1 MANSLAVYQLSVS
14 ANSAGAQITWYEPNA
29 SSPIFTAGSDGW
41 VTKAGGAGQPS
52 LVVSKPNG
60 SGASSTA
67 IDIKVLDSTG
77 STYFNLCGI
86 VIRRSSGNSGNPQGR
101 DTFPS
106 SVISAD
112 RKTLTLTDNDSV
124 KTSYEFD
131 VLFMDSAENY
141 GLLDPK
147 IQNN

>member
-1 MANSLAVYQLSVS
+1 MSNSLAVYQLSVS
-14 ANSAGAQITWYEPNA
+14 ANSAGAQITWYDPNTI
-29 SSPIFTAGSDGW
+29 SPIFTAGSDGW
-41 VTKAGGAGQPS
+41 VTKAGGNGQPS

-60 SGASSTA
+60 SPATSTA
-67 IDIKVLDSTG
+67 IDIKVLDITG

-86 VIRRSSGNSGNPQGR
+86 VIRRSGNSGNPQGR
-101 DTFPS
+101 DSFPA

-124 KTSYEFD
+124 KTSYELD